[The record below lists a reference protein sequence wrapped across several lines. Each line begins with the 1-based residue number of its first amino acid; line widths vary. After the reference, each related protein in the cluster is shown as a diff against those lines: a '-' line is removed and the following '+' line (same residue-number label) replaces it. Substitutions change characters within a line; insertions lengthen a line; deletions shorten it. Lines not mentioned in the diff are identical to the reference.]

1 MQIQELLQ
9 TFKPEHN
16 ENFGHRFMYM
26 LVATNSSIK
35 GYDYMRKVIVVD
47 GTHLRGKYDGCLLT
61 PSASYLLT
69 PSAQDG
75 NYQIFPLA
83 FEIID
88 GENDSSWDWFFRSFS

>member
-88 GENDSSWDWFFRSFS
+88 GENDSSWEWFFRSFS